1 MKILIIGGVAGG
13 ATTATRLRRMNEE
26 AEIIVI
32 DRGDYVSFANCGLP
46 YYIGD
51 VIRKKEKLLLQTPK
65 SFLERFN
72 IDVRIKQEAIHIDR
86 AKKEVKIRKINTGE
100 EYVENYD
107 KLVLSPGANPI
118 NPYRNMK
125 INNIM
130 TLRTV
135 NDSVRIK
142 EEIIGENIKNIAIIG
157 GGYIGVEIAE
167 NLANYK
173 DKNIIIIEK
182 KSHLIASI
190 DKDIACFV
198 NKKLKENEI
207 NILLNNGVEEIEE
220 NKGKFNIKLERG
232 NIEVDYI
239 IIAIGVSPESKLAK
253 EAGLEIN
260 EKGAIIV
267 NKYLQTKDENIYALG
282 DAIENT
288 NSITG
293 KKTYIALAGPANRQA
308 RIVAD
313 NICGKK
319 EEYEGA
325 IGSSILKVF
334 DSNLGTVGLNEEIC
348 KTQKIS
354 YKKMIVS
361 PYSHA
366 TYYPGA
372 NMVNI
377 KAIYNEK
384 GEILGAQIFGKE
396 GVDKLT
402 DILSIAIKLK
412 INVRELEKLELCY
425 APPFSS
431 AKSPINILAN
441 AIVNELDGLVK
452 NIYIEDLE
460 NETEKYILDV
470 RTKEEFEDGHISS
483 AINIPLDELR
493 QNLYKL
499 DKSKEIIVHC
509 RTGLRSYI
517 ACRILTQNGFNVK
530 NLVGGYYLYSFM
542 KGEEKYDE

>member
-135 NDSVRIK
+135 NDSIRIK

-173 DKNIIIIEK
+173 DKNITIIEK

-319 EEYEGA
+319 
-325 IGSSILKVF
+325 K
-334 DSNLGTVGLNEEIC
+334 
-348 KTQKIS
+348 
-354 YKKMIVS
+354 
-361 PYSHA
+361 
-366 TYYPGA
+366 
-372 NMVNI
+372 NM
-377 KAIYNEK
+377 
-384 GEILGAQIFGKE
+384 KE
-396 GVDKLT
+396 
-402 DILSIAIKLK
+402 
-412 INVRELEKLELCY
+412 RLEVVY
-425 APPFSS
+425 
-431 AKSPINILAN
+431 
-441 AIVNELDGLVK
+441 
-452 NIYIEDLE
+452 
-460 NETEKYILDV
+460 
-470 RTKEEFEDGHISS
+470 
-483 AINIPLDELR
+483 
-493 QNLYKL
+493 
-499 DKSKEIIVHC
+499 
-509 RTGLRSYI
+509 
-517 ACRILTQNGFNVK
+517 
-530 NLVGGYYLYSFM
+530 
-542 KGEEKYDE
+542 